1 MPSGSQYG
9 KINEVCIQMQKW
21 ICNVRNRENA
31 LTYEE
36 DAKKCLTAG
45 MNAHLA
51 EPLQME
57 KAIAAIAEHC
67 KK

>member
-1 MPSGSQYG
+1 
-9 KINEVCIQMQKW
+9 MQKW

-45 MNAHLA
+45 RNAHLSK
-51 EPLQME
+51 PLQMDVVVGT
-57 KAIAAIAEHC
+57 IAEYY
-67 KK
+67 KR

>member
-1 MPSGSQYG
+1 M
-9 KINEVCIQMQKW
+9 
-21 ICNVRNRENA
+21 RNRENA

-36 DAKKCLTAG
+36 DTKKCLTAG

-51 EPLQME
+51 EPFQME

-67 KK
+67 RNNNFGQIFQRIGI